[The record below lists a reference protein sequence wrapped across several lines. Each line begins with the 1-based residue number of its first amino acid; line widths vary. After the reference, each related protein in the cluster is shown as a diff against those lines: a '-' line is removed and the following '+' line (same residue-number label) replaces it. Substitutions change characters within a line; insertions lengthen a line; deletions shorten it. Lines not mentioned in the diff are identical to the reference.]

1 MKKFISIIMTL
12 SLCLSVTVPVSAKQ
26 IQSVTT
32 EYTFA
37 ENATADTTFTG
48 VATGSG
54 EWSETI
60 SNYFSLSGGDLTVEA
75 QNSTRSVFASID
87 QSKQSDN
94 FTITTDLSVKTEST
108 SKAVYGGIAFGAN
121 SSGYYQLYI
130 AGNSSLVLAKQ
141 TTLQS
146 ASKGDTLSE
155 VSLAEVLDKTGVQSV
170 AIELSAEDGKAT
182 VKVNG
187 TALIS
192 YENTD
197 FSPDGYFGFISSR
210 NIKMVYKNFKISMKE
225 ETVVWEESDYEI
237 SNFNASLSGD
247 NAELSWTNPE
257 AGEIT
262 AIKVYDDEANE
273 ITDFTG
279 TVNKQALA
287 QNLLSI
293 SGLDRNVEYGFYL
306 VVSFNDHNPF
316 TTQTKYVTIP
326 YAESDY
332 QITNFVTTPLQDGAK
347 LVWNNPL
354 AGEITNIRI
363 TDGNGKEYS
372 NGAVFSAGS
381 ENTVTLRGLNKGTTY
396 TFTLTIA
403 FMAHADVTATGSV
416 YVPESDESKYY
427 PKNVL
432 VYEKEGSLGL
442 SWVNPQRSLTAV
454 KILNYETGLPY
465 TVSETVSTAEG
476 AKNVVLIKE
485 LSKEKSTKL
494 RIVFEFSD
502 GHDAVEYL
510 AEGKASGIVSDYE
523 QKTSTKVDDWT
534 LFYNVKVAAIP
545 QMPASATIERDENG
559 NSYVKFRANHQSTYD
574 NVYYQLRQT
583 LDDYDITKTYII
595 RLKVKYTNAKNSVLI
610 AYDNTPLNRY
620 ANGMS
625 TKQLNVGT
633 DLTETESTDGWQTL
647 EFIMEPKKPNG
658 ADRVSGKN
666 LAIQLI
672 NSAEEFCV
680 DEIEMIPLDADGK
693 ENGESIITNGSFT
706 VSDNTPSSRAGIKAQ
721 ECYAK
726 DGSAH
731 LSWTNPD
738 DTQFARTIVYV
749 ERDKE
754 LFECASLSPTTTEVI
769 LNNLPYG
776 DSVKYVLRTVDTA
789 DNFSAD
795 SEIELTHQL
804 SDCVISDIYYVYEN
818 EIIASLPDNV
828 NGTVSA
834 HIDVTNN
841 KLPSFSGSLWVAV
854 YENGVLKSVD
864 SCETKIFETRSGK
877 KTLNTYFNVPQK
889 SGYTIEAFFI
899 DDIVNMKLL
908 ADAKILK

>member
-187 TALIS
+187 IALIS

-197 FSPDGYFGFISSR
+197 FSPDGYFGFITSR

-293 SGLDRNVEYGFYL
+293 SGLDRNVEYGF
-306 VVSFNDHNPF
+306 
-316 TTQTKYVTIP
+316 
-326 YAESDY
+326 
-332 QITNFVTTPLQDGAK
+332 
-347 LVWNNPL
+347 
-354 AGEITNIRI
+354 
-363 TDGNGKEYS
+363 
-372 NGAVFSAGS
+372 
-381 ENTVTLRGLNKGTTY
+381 
-396 TFTLTIA
+396 
-403 FMAHADVTATGSV
+403 
-416 YVPESDESKYY
+416 
-427 PKNVL
+427 
-432 VYEKEGSLGL
+432 
-442 SWVNPQRSLTAV
+442 
-454 KILNYETGLPY
+454 
-465 TVSETVSTAEG
+465 
-476 AKNVVLIKE
+476 
-485 LSKEKSTKL
+485 
-494 RIVFEFSD
+494 
-502 GHDAVEYL
+502 
-510 AEGKASGIVSDYE
+510 
-523 QKTSTKVDDWT
+523 
-534 LFYNVKVAAIP
+534 
-545 QMPASATIERDENG
+545 
-559 NSYVKFRANHQSTYD
+559 
-574 NVYYQLRQT
+574 
-583 LDDYDITKTYII
+583 
-595 RLKVKYTNAKNSVLI
+595 
-610 AYDNTPLNRY
+610 
-620 ANGMS
+620 
-625 TKQLNVGT
+625 
-633 DLTETESTDGWQTL
+633 
-647 EFIMEPKKPNG
+647 
-658 ADRVSGKN
+658 
-666 LAIQLI
+666 
-672 NSAEEFCV
+672 
-680 DEIEMIPLDADGK
+680 
-693 ENGESIITNGSFT
+693 
-706 VSDNTPSSRAGIKAQ
+706 
-721 ECYAK
+721 
-726 DGSAH
+726 
-731 LSWTNPD
+731 
-738 DTQFARTIVYV
+738 
-749 ERDKE
+749 
-754 LFECASLSPTTTEVI
+754 
-769 LNNLPYG
+769 
-776 DSVKYVLRTVDTA
+776 
-789 DNFSAD
+789 
-795 SEIELTHQL
+795 
-804 SDCVISDIYYVYEN
+804 
-818 EIIASLPDNV
+818 
-828 NGTVSA
+828 
-834 HIDVTNN
+834 
-841 KLPSFSGSLWVAV
+841 
-854 YENGVLKSVD
+854 
-864 SCETKIFETRSGK
+864 
-877 KTLNTYFNVPQK
+877 
-889 SGYTIEAFFI
+889 
-899 DDIVNMKLL
+899 
-908 ADAKILK
+908 